1 MALGPQRHQ
10 RRPSGTEVEQKRGG
24 GALGRLVS
32 LPIHVANML
41 KSLKARSKQAY
52 SYLALMGHPNAFPS
66 VPKASASDWTIM
78 QSLRVDTL
86 RHTFALK
93 SGKYKNWN
101 LAVDQLTRDA
111 EDMRV

>member
-78 QSLRVDTL
+78 
-86 RHTFALK
+86 
-93 SGKYKNWN
+93 
-101 LAVDQLTRDA
+101 
-111 EDMRV
+111 